1 MTYSVYCSKK
11 SPVENKI
18 FSNNIELSLV
28 TIVKKSCNVL
38 KTSRALI
45 RMTLY
50 PVMSCHVMSCAANI
64 FSFTAVRGSINDLLK
79 QEREYI

>member
-1 MTYSVYCSKK
+1 M
-11 SPVENKI
+11 ENKI

-50 PVMSCHVMSCAANI
+50 PVMSCAANI